1 MTTNS
6 FTGCIRGFSGITS
19 YHQQLNQEELIFSDS
34 EASSHNADSQIQNL
48 SSLFL
53 KEFYKKKKYT
63 FTPGLENNTFNN
75 KVDAGNFI
83 KESKSLYAT
92 KGTDESFRILFNV
105 LFDTTPQILN
115 LEERLIKP
123 SSANYSRRRV
133 GIAEIISGN
142 PLRLKG
148 QSIFKSD
155 VNTDINTSISEIEP
169 FSRSNS
175 GNTGV
180 TTYYKV
186 SLFVGYDETNDIEG
200 DFTPI
205 PNSRS
210 LETVPIDS
218 SIISVD
224 STVGFNVS
232 GCLLYTSPS
241 PRDRT
246 RSRMPSSA

>member
-1 MTTNS
+1 M
-6 FTGCIRGFSGITS
+6 CIR
-19 YHQQLNQEELIFSDS
+19 DR
-34 EASSHNADSQIQNL
+34 
-48 SSLFL
+48 
-53 KEFYKKKKYT
+53 
-63 FTPGLENNTFNN
+63 
-75 KVDAGNFI
+75 VDAGNFI

-175 GNTGV
+175 GNPGV

-232 GCLLYTSPS
+232 GTLNSGINVITYTDKTVNQFLNCTWIGDKEPIK
-241 PRDRT
+241 PIDT
-246 RSRMPSSA
+246 ISSDQYYYSYDDD